1 LWFKEGVKLQDLNKN
16 EIESKV
22 SSLNGNWALLN
33 TPKLEKVFE
42 FEDFKEALEFVN
54 KVGEIAEE
62 VHHHPDV
69 HISYGR
75 VILNLFTPDENAIT
89 DLDFKLAERIDSM
102 ESNNDEEV
110 LSNMDV
116 LKNGSDFERKK
127 AAVKLGNLKDKRSV
141 NLLIKTLD
149 DSDRSVQKA
158 SARSLGK
165 IGDDKAIK
173 PLIRILRFVDLEF
186 RWAAKEALVEIG
198 ESCEDNLISIMES
211 KSYHQREMAIEALS
225 EIESEKAE
233 IPIKKALSDEE
244 STVRWRAARAVSKW
258 YDEDSVNTLKE
269 LSQKDPDRKVR
280 EEATKSL
287 KTIES
292 VAKNLFND
300 FEKHLEYISTDI
312 KSRNIKGG
320 KSFSS
325 PEKKFFSA
333 HFFNPYKI
341 RFYIYQGAKGIE
353 ELDTTKGDPHWGAIY
368 LQKEEDLEK
377 VLEAV
382 KKSYIIT
389 KKDFK

>member
-1 LWFKEGVKLQDLNKN
+1 MQDLNKN

-33 TPKLEKVFE
+33 TLKLEKVFE

-69 HISYGR
+69 QISYGE
-75 VILNLFTPDENAIT
+75 VILNIFTHDKNAIT

-102 ESNNDEEV
+102 GSNNDEEV
-110 LSNMDV
+110 LGNMNV
-116 LKNGSDFERKK
+116 LKNGSDFEKRK
-127 AAVKLGNLKDKRSV
+127 ATVRLGRLRDKRSI
-141 NLLIKTLD
+141 NLLIKALD
-149 DSDRSVQKA
+149 DGDRFVQKA

-165 IGDDKAIK
+165 IGDEKAIK
-173 PLIRILRFVDLEF
+173 PLIRILGFVDPEF

-198 ESCEDNLISIMES
+198 KSSEYDLISALKS
-211 KSYHQREMAIEALS
+211 KNYHQREMAIEALS

-258 YDEDSVNTLKE
+258 YDEKSVNTLKE
-269 LSQKDPDRKVR
+269 LAQKDPDRKVR
-280 EEATKSL
+280 DEAIKSL
-287 KTIES
+287 KIVES
-292 VAKNLFND
+292 EVKNLFND

-312 KSRNIKGG
+312 KSKNIKGG

-325 PEKKFFSA
+325 PEKTFFSA

-341 RFYIYQGAKGIE
+341 RFYIYQGNKGIE
-353 ELDTTKGDPHWGAIY
+353 ELDSMKGDSQWGAIY
-368 LQKEEDLEK
+368 LQKEGDLEK

>member
-1 LWFKEGVKLQDLNKN
+1 MQDLNKN

-22 SSLNGNWALLN
+22 SSLNGDWALLN
-33 TPKLEKVFE
+33 TPKLKKVFE

-69 HISYGR
+69 QISYGE
-75 VILNLFTPDENAIT
+75 VILNIFTHDKNAIT

-102 ESNNDEEV
+102 GSNNDEEV
-110 LSNMDV
+110 LGNMDV
-116 LKNGSDFERKK
+116 LKNGSDFEKRK
-127 AAVKLGNLKDKRSV
+127 ATVRLGRLRDKRSI
-141 NLLIKTLD
+141 NLLIKALD
-149 DSDRSVQKA
+149 DGDRFVQKA

-165 IGDDKAIK
+165 IGDEKAIK
-173 PLIRILRFVDLEF
+173 PLIRILGFVDPEF

-198 ESCEDNLISIMES
+198 KSSEDDLISIMES
-211 KSYHQREMAIEALS
+211 KNYHQREMAIEALS

-258 YDEDSVNTLKE
+258 YDENSVNTLKE
-269 LSQKDPDRKVR
+269 LAQKDPDRKVR
-280 EEATKSL
+280 DEAIKSL
-287 KTIES
+287 KTVES
-292 VAKNLFND
+292 AVKNLFND
-300 FEKHLEYISTDI
+300 FEKHLEYVSTDI

-341 RFYIYQGAKGIE
+341 RFYIYQGNKGIE
-353 ELDTTKGDPHWGAIY
+353 ELDNMKGDSQWGAIY

-389 KKDFK
+389 KKD